1 MLLEPLVVIS
11 FTRRTTRY
19 AALVADNLCARVG
32 AARHG
37 EQLYDP
43 SFDAARTFAYVITG
57 DLEKSAPLVTR
68 PEIARE

>member
-32 AARHG
+32 AMVAK
-37 EQLYDP
+37 
-43 SFDAARTFAYVITG
+43 A
-57 DLEKSAPLVTR
+57 
-68 PEIARE
+68 